1 MRSPLVPTGAKKS
14 ADAELEALAGELAR
28 MGGMVEDMLEKSVC
42 SVVGIDHDMARA
54 VIRRD
59 ADVDALQLMV
69 DNRIQDLLEA
79 QRLNPRGL
87 RQAIASM
94 KVAAD
99 LERIGDLAKNI
110 AKRALSFDVM
120 ENTESGQDLSRMGR
134 LVFAQ
139 LKRVLDA
146 YSAEDDNAAALVWER
161 DEEVDEH
168 YNSLFRV
175 LLTYMMEDP
184 RTISACT
191 HLLFMAKNLERIG
204 DHCTNIAETIHFLVT
219 GDKMTAE
226 RPKADD
232 LSS

>member
-1 MRSPLVPTGAKKS
+1 MRRPLLGPIQKKP
-14 ADAELEALAGELAR
+14 AAELEELAGELAR
-28 MGGMVEDMLEKSVC
+28 MGGIVEEMLEKSIR
-42 SVVGIDHDMARA
+42 SVVAIDHDMARM
-54 VIRRD
+54 VIARD
-59 ADVDALQLMV
+59 ADVDALQRVV
-69 DNRIQDLLEA
+69 DARIQDVLEVH
-79 QRLNPRGL
+79 RLGGQDL
-87 RQAIASM
+87 RQAIAGM

-99 LERIGDLAKNI
+99 LERIGDLSKNI
-110 AKRALSFDVM
+110 AKRALVFDYTDSSERV
-120 ENTESGQDLSRMGR
+120 QDLSRMGR
-134 LVFAQ
+134 LVYAQ

-146 YSAEDDNAAALVWER
+146 FSAKDDDAASLVWER

-175 LLTYMMEDP
+175 LLTYMMEDH
-184 RTISACT
+184 RTIGTCT

-219 GDKMTAE
+219 GDKLTAE